1 MEARLQDGRCE
12 VTGHTHRR
20 VDVHAH
26 YLPPAY
32 YDALRDAGLTL
43 LDGGMPVPAWS
54 VESAVAMM
62 DRRDIATQM
71 LSVSSP
77 SVNFIDGNNAV
88 RLARAV
94 NEAGADYVR
103 AHPGRFGL
111 FATLPMHDVAASLK
125 EIAFAFDTLKA
136 DGVAMMTNTNGIY
149 LGDKSFDPIFD
160 ALNARKAV
168 VFLHPTSPACFEA
181 LALGKPAPT
190 IEFPFD
196 TTRAAMNL
204 VFSRT
209 TQRCPDI
216 KFILPHAGGTL
227 PFLVQR
233 IVGANRPA
241 AAVSGMAPADALAE
255 MRRFYCDT
263 AGSANRHALV
273 SLRELIPV
281 SQILFGSD
289 FPFTP
294 EPAIENFVRFLD
306 TADLFSAEDRIA
318 IARANAAK
326 MFPRLVLP

>member
-1 MEARLQDGRCE
+1 VAY
-12 VTGHTHRR
+12 HRI
-20 VDVHAH
+20 DCHAH

-43 LDGGMPVPAWS
+43 LDGGMPVPQWR
-54 VESAVAMM
+54 VEDSLALM
-62 DRRDIATQM
+62 DRHDIATQM

-77 SVNFIDGNNAV
+77 SVNFAGADKAV

-94 NEAGADYVR
+94 NEQGAGYIR

-111 FATLPMHDVAASLK
+111 FATLPMADVAATLK
-125 EIAFAFDTLKA
+125 EIDHAFDTLKA
-136 DGVAMMTNTNGIY
+136 DGVTMLTNTGGIY
-149 LGDKSFDPIFD
+149 LGDQKYDAVFD

-168 VFLHPTSPACFEA
+168 VFIHPTSPACFEA

-196 TTRAAMNL
+196 TSRAAMNL
-204 VFSRT
+204 VFSGT
-209 TQRCPDI
+209 TKRCPNI

-227 PFLVQR
+227 PFLVNR

-241 AAVSGMAPADALAE
+241 AAISGMAPADALAE

-263 AGSANRHALV
+263 AGSANVNALS
-273 SLRELIPV
+273 SLLHLIPV
-281 SQILFGSD
+281 TQILFGSD

-306 TADLFSAEDRIA
+306 AASLFSPGDRAA
-318 IARANAAK
+318 IARDNAAK
-326 MFPRLVLP
+326 LLPRLNGWID

>member
-1 MEARLQDGRCE
+1 VNGHAHRGRI
-12 VTGHTHRR
+12 
-20 VDVHAH
+20 DVHAH

-32 YDALRDAGLTL
+32 CDALREAGLTH
-43 LDGGMPVPAWS
+43 LDGGIPVPAWR
-54 VESAVAMM
+54 VEDSLAMM
-62 DRRDIATQM
+62 ERRAIATQI

-77 SVNFIDGNNAV
+77 SVNFFAGDKAA

-94 NEAGADYVR
+94 NQAGADYAR

-111 FATLPMHDVAASLK
+111 FATLPMADVAATLK
-125 EIAFAFDTLKA
+125 EIAFAFDMLHA
-136 DGVAMMTNTNGIY
+136 DGVTMMTNTNGIY

-160 ALNARKAV
+160 ALNARKAI

-181 LALGKPAPT
+181 LALGKTAPV

-233 IVGANRPA
+233 IVGANRLVSSGMPA
-241 AAVSGMAPADALAE
+241 AEALAE

-281 SQILFGSD
+281 TQTLFGSD
-289 FPFTP
+289 YPFTP

-306 TADLFSAEDRIA
+306 TADLFSPEDRIA
-318 IARANAAK
+318 IARDNAERI
-326 MFPRLVLP
+326 FPRLARTS

>member
-1 MEARLQDGRCE
+1 MTQN
-12 VTGHTHRR
+12 RR

-26 YLPPAY
+26 YLPPSY
-32 YDALRDAGLTL
+32 YRALQEAGVTM
-43 LDGGMPVPAWS
+43 LDGGIPVPQWR
-54 VESAVAMM
+54 VEDSLAMM
-62 DRRDIATQM
+62 DRHGVATQM

-77 SVNFIDGNNAV
+77 SVYLFGADKAA

-94 NEAGADYVR
+94 NEEGAGYAEAY
-103 AHPGRFGL
+103 PTRFGL
-111 FATLPMHDVAASLK
+111 FATLPLDDAASSVG
-125 EIAFAFDTLKA
+125 EIEHAFDKLGA
-136 DGVAMMTNTNGIY
+136 DGVVLMTNARGVY
-149 LGDKSFDPIFD
+149 LGDRKFDPVFD

-181 LALGKPAPT
+181 LAMGRPAPM

-204 VFSRT
+204 VFSGT

-233 IVGANRPA
+233 IVGGGRRSPNPMDPA
-241 AAVSGMAPADALAE
+241 AALAE

-263 AGSANRHALV
+263 AGAANVHAIPAL
-273 SLRELIPV
+273 LQLIPV

-289 FPFTP
+289 YPFTP
-294 EPAIENFVRFLD
+294 EATVENFVKFLD
-306 TADLFSAEDRIA
+306 ETALFTAEDRIA
-318 IARANAAK
+318 IARENATKLFRRLAN
-326 MFPRLVLP
+326 PGDRS